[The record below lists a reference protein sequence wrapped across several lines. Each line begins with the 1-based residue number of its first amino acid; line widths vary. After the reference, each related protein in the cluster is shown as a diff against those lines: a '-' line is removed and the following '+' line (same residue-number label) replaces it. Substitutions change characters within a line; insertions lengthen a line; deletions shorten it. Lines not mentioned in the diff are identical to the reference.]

1 MASALATSASAPA
14 ELDEVSLARARR
26 GDDGARRQLI
36 VHYQDRVFRYL
47 WRMLACRGQGALVED
62 LCQETFERVLR
73 NVSRFSSGGPAR
85 LSTWILTI
93 ATRLAL
99 KELRRGRVREAADA
113 RADARIDAEPVPGP
127 DRQTERAAL
136 GLAVRSAIAQLSPD
150 HRAVIVL
157 REYEELDYDAIARI
171 LDVQIG
177 TVKSRLARA
186 RAELREALDEQR

>member
-1 MASALATSASAPA
+1 MAAALATSASPTA

-26 GDDGARRQLI
+26 GDDDARRQLI

-47 WRMLACRGQGALVED
+47 WRMLAWRGQGALVED

-73 NVSRFSSGGPAR
+73 ALPGFSDTGPAR

-99 KELRRGRVREAADA
+99 KELRRRRVREDA
-113 RADARIDAEPVPGP
+113 RAGARIDAEPVPGP
-127 DRQTERAAL
+127 DQQSERAAL
-136 GLAVRSAIAQLSPD
+136 GRAVRRAIARLGPD
-150 HRAVIVL
+150 HRAVIIL
-157 REYEELDYDAIARI
+157 REYEELDYDSIARI
-171 LDVQIG
+171 LDIQVG

>member
-1 MASALATSASAPA
+1 MAAAAATSASPIA
-14 ELDEVSLARARR
+14 ELDEVSLERARR

-36 VHYQDRVFRYL
+36 LHYQDRVFRFL

-73 NVSRFSSGGPAR
+73 ALPDFSSAGPAR

-99 KELRRGRVREAADA
+99 KEMRRGRVRADA
-113 RADARIDAEPVPGP
+113 RADGWIEAEPVPGP
-127 DRQTERAAL
+127 DRQTERAAV
-136 GLAVRSAIAQLSPD
+136 GRAVRRAIARLRPD

-171 LDVQIG
+171 LDIQVG